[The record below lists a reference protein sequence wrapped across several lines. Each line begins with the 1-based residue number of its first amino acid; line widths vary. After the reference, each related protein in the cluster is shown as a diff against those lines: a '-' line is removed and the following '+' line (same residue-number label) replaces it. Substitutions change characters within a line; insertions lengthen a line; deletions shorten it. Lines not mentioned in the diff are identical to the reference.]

1 MVQTKEMR
9 MPEIAVSLDGATIFL
24 FILRWFH
31 FIFGII
37 WIGLL
42 YFFNFVNGPFAKT
55 MDANTKKLVVPQLMP
70 RALWWFRWGAMITF
84 VTGWL
89 YIGTKLHL
97 NGAGLTG
104 TGGLFTSTWGQWIS
118 LGALLGSIMW
128 FNVWFII
135 WPAQKKLITWTKTGQ
150 SPPEMAGLT
159 KRAFLASRLNT
170 YLSVPMLFCMAAAS
184 HLPAFSLA
192 PVLAAFVIGF
202 VLVWHLVNKV
212 AGKVGANF

>member
-1 MVQTKEMR
+1 
-9 MPEIAVSLDGATIFL
+9 MPEVSVSLDGATIFL
-24 FILRWFH
+24 FTLRWLH

-84 VTGWL
+84 ITGWL
-89 YIGTKLHL
+89 YIGAKLGL
-97 NGAGLTG
+97 NGQGFVEGLT
-104 TGGLFTSTWGQWIS
+104 TSTWGQWIS

-135 WPAQKKLITWTKTGQ
+135 WPSQKKLITWVKKGEA
-150 SPPEMAGLT
+150 PPEMAGIT
-159 KRAFLASRLNT
+159 KKAFLASRLNT
-170 YLSVPMLFCMAAAS
+170 YLSFPMLFCMGAAS
-184 HLPAFSLA
+184 HLPAFNLTL
-192 PVLAAFVIGF
+192 VLVAFVVGF
-202 VLVWHLVNKV
+202 GLVWHLVNLV
-212 AGKVGANF
+212 AAKAGANF

>member
-1 MVQTKEMR
+1 
-9 MPEIAVSLDGATIFL
+9 MPDTAVSLDAVTICL
-24 FILRWFH
+24 FGLRWLH

-70 RALWWFRWGAMITF
+70 RALWWFRWGAMIT
-84 VTGWL
+84 VISGWT
-89 YIGTKLHL
+89 YIGMKLGL
-97 NGAGLTG
+97 NGQGFIEGLT
-104 TGGLFTSTWGQWIS
+104 TSTWGQWIG
-118 LGALLGSIMW
+118 LGAGLGTIMW

-135 WPAQKKLITWTKTGQ
+135 WPAQKKLITWTKKGEA
-150 SPPEMAGLT
+150 PPEMAGLT
-159 KRAFLASRLNT
+159 KRAFLASRMNT
-170 YLSVPMLFCMAAAS
+170 YLSVPMLFCMGAAS
-184 HLPAFSLA
+184 HLPAFNITY
-192 PVLAAFVIGF
+192 VLFAFVIGF